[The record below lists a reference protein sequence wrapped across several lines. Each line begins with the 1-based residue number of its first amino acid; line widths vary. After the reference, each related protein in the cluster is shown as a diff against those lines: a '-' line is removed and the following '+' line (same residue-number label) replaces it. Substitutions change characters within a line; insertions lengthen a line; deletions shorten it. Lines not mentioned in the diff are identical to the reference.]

1 MNFEFNQIIFTVIHG
16 PARGEKSWYC
26 HEGDYWSNNSG
37 KKYSHSEHQLA
48 CDWSFMNNS
57 PVLPLVNAPMHQWM
71 YKKERN
77 LDMVTITQP
86 TLADAEKPRDKA
98 HSCSSDHKCDKL
110 KSQIF
115 WCSVKF
121 KKNWTWMNM
130 IGWSRGEKE
139 NSFGDGKIASR
150 GKPGILCRTGWDF
163 SV

>member
-1 MNFEFNQIIFTVIHG
+1 MDQLVEKNPDIVTRETIGRTIQEKNIHIVNISLPVIGHLWIIVQCFH
-16 PARGEKSWYC
+16 W
-26 HEGDYWSNNSG
+26 
-37 KKYSHSEHQLA
+37 L
-48 CDWSFMNNS
+48 
-57 PVLPLVNAPMHQWM
+57 MHQWM

-150 GKPGILCRTGWDF
+150 GKPGIVCRTGWDF